1 MIKTMEQAY
10 DYYDSMLDSE
20 GLVTVAG
27 MIFYPS
33 DVLKKMD
40 PTAYRCGFNDFMDSF
55 GIDTDELEDE

>member
-27 MIFYPS
+27 MVFYPS
-33 DVLKKMD
+33 DVLKEMD
-40 PTAYRCGFNDFMDSF
+40 PIAYRNIFNDYMDAI
-55 GIDTDELEDE
+55 GIDTDELED

>member
-33 DVLKKMD
+33 DVLKEMD
-40 PTAYRCGFNDFMDSF
+40 PIAYRTNFNDYMDAI
-55 GIDTDELEDE
+55 GIDTDEL

>member
-27 MIFYPS
+27 MVFYPS
-33 DVLKKMD
+33 DVLKEMD
-40 PTAYRCGFNDFMDSF
+40 RIAYDTGFNDYMDAI
-55 GIDTDELEDE
+55 GIDTDELED

>member
-10 DYYDSMLDSE
+10 EYYDSMLDSE

-33 DVLKKMD
+33 DVLKEMD
-40 PTAYRCGFNDFMDSF
+40 PIAYRTNFNDYMDAI
-55 GIDTDELEDE
+55 GIDTDEL

>member
-1 MIKTMEQAY
+1 MEQAY

-40 PTAYRCGFNDFMDSF
+40 RIAYDTGFNDYMDAI
-55 GIDTDELEDE
+55 GIDTDELED

>member
-40 PTAYRCGFNDFMDSF
+40 PTAYRCGFNDYMDAI
-55 GIDTDELEDE
+55 GIDTDEL

>member
-27 MIFYPS
+27 MVFYPS
-33 DVLKKMD
+33 DVLKEMD
-40 PTAYRCGFNDFMDSF
+40 PIAYRTNFNDYMDAI
-55 GIDTDELEDE
+55 GIDTDELED